1 MNSSSLRDFKMIFM
15 KLLDKFVTLKREHLR
30 ANYSKF
36 MTKELGKVTEP
47 RRFNEVQLRTKLRS
61 QFLIKDT
68 RS

>member
-1 MNSSSLRDFKMIFM
+1 MNSFRDFKMIFM
-15 KLLDKFVTLKREHLR
+15 KLLDKFVTLKREYLR

-36 MTKELGKVTEP
+36 MTKELGKVIEP

-61 QFLIKDT
+61 QFLIKDI